1 MLGFTET
8 IFTVRLY
15 ATMPFVGPE
24 NTIRFHIT
32 AQAEDE
38 PLDEVRPSLMLT
50 MGDRV
55 VGGG

>member
-1 MLGFTET
+1 MLGFIET
-8 IFTVRLY
+8 IITVRLY

-32 AQAEDE
+32 ARAEDR
-38 PLDEVRPSLMLT
+38 PLGEVRPSLMLS